1 MFFKRSALFL
11 VLCAMCLASSAATS
25 SPSDTEIISMID
37 KLDDEIS
44 MNLFGGLTY
53 EKTSETKTVTTRG
66 IESLT
71 ERIVRY
77 LKDHQLTMDLKS
89 ENVEGKLLNRWLP
102 KFARSSK
109 FKKLLLPILLALKFK
124 AAVIFPVIF
133 TVLTLVSVK
142 ALKAGLLALLF
153 SGATFAKDF
162 FEKKQER
169 ITTAYITSSNPGP
182 VSAEIVTD
190 WNRNG
195 QITPQA
201 QDIAY
206 NAYNNYQT
214 LPLTL

>member
-1 MFFKRSALFL
+1 MFFKTSALFL
-11 VLCAMCLASSAATS
+11 VLCAISFASSAPS

-37 KLDDEIS
+37 KLDDES
-44 MNLFGGLTY
+44 SVDLFGGLTY
-53 EKTSETKTVTTRG
+53 EKTSETQTVSARG

-77 LKDHQLTMDLKS
+77 LKDHQLNMDLQS
-89 ENVEGKLLNRWLP
+89 EHFGV
-102 KFARSSK
+102 ARSSK

-124 AAVIFPVIF
+124 SAIIIPVIF
-133 TVLTLVSVK
+133 TVLTLVSLK

-153 SGATFAKDF
+153 AGATFAKDF

-195 QITPQA
+195 QAAPQA
-201 QDIAY
+201 QEIAY